1 MSTTALNLT
10 AAMGAVT
17 YRAAEHHGF
26 KAAGVDFRY
35 LVPSGAIFS
44 LEGPGKAV
52 LQALGKDAMTHD
64 DLMHTLVRWGYAA
77 PDVEG
82 ALAELVELEAVVRPE
97 AARPKMAVPAQE
109 FPLQRVVLNITN
121 QCNLACTY
129 CYEYSDDRIA
139 QTAGKQKYMSAAVA
153 EASVEMLLVESG
165 TRPNIHVTF
174 FGGETLLNFRV
185 MCSTVLYAESRAAEM
200 GKHIEFSLTTNAT
213 LLNDE
218 IIAFLSDHRVGVTVS
233 IDGDRELNDSQRVF
247 HNGKGTYDTIV
258 PNIQRLLKRRR
269 TNSIGARVTLTAGV
283 SDVRRVYKHLIEEV
297 GFDAAG
303 FSPATA
309 SPNRLYHIGVQ
320 KMDNVLDQ
328 FAALAW
334 EYRDDALLGKQHG
347 FTNASDTIK
356 ELHTGISKAYACG
369 AGLGLL
375 GVGTEGEMSLCH
387 RFVDSPVGKMGN
399 VFDGIDRDA
408 RSSFLDTHHVD
419 ARKDCATC
427 WARPV
432 CAGGCYH
439 EAFIQTGS
447 TSAANLHYCDW
458 IRGWNDVC
466 LQIYGEIA
474 MRNPDFLGRF
484 GPN

>member
-1 MSTTALNLT
+1 MSAGVTHE
-10 AAMGAVT
+10 VST
-17 YRAAEHHGF
+17 YRAAEHHSF
-26 KAAGVDFRY
+26 SAAGVDFWY
-35 LVPSGAIFS
+35 LVPSGSIFA
-44 LEGPGKAV
+44 LEGI
-52 LQALGKDAMTHD
+52 GKDILTLLGNSVLDRTTIVRSLVGRGYDVQSAESALDELIDLDAIASSHGEKAM
-64 DLMHTLVRWGYAA
+64 
-77 PDVEG
+77 P
-82 ALAELVELEAVVRPE
+82 
-97 AARPKMAVPAQE
+97 AVPLQE

-129 CYEYSDDRIA
+129 CYEYSADKIA
-139 QTAGKQKYMSAAVA
+139 ETAGKQKYMQAEIA
-153 EASVEMLLVESG
+153 EASVEMLLQESG
-165 TRPNIHVTF
+165 SRPNIHVTF
-174 FGGETLLNFRV
+174 FGGETLLNFPV
-185 MCSTVLYAESRAAEM
+185 MRTTVRYARRRAAEV
-200 GKHIEFSLTTNAT
+200 GKQIEFSLTTNAT
-213 LLNDE
+213 LLNEE
-218 IIAFLSDHRVGVTVS
+218 IIEFLSENRIGVTVS

-247 HNGKGTYDTIV
+247 HNGKGSYDVIV
-258 PNIQRLLKRRR
+258 PNIKKLLKRHR

-283 SDVRRVYKHLIEEV
+283 SDVRRIFKHLTEEI

-309 SPNRLYHIGVQ
+309 NPNRLYSIGGQ

-328 FAALAW
+328 FAELAW
-334 EYRDDALLGKQHG
+334 EYRDYVLEGKQHG

-375 GVGTEGEMSLCH
+375 GVGTEGNVSLCH

-399 VFDGIDRDA
+399 VKDGIDHGA
-408 RSSFLDTHHVD
+408 RQTFLNTHHIG
-419 ARKDCATC
+419 ARYDCHTC

-439 EAFIQTGS
+439 EAFVHTGN

-466 LQIYGEIA
+466 LQVYGEIA
-474 MRNPDFLGRF
+474 TRRPAFLDRF
-484 GPN
+484 SDN

>member
-1 MSTTALNLT
+1 MSTILNLT
-10 AAMGAVT
+10 AALSSVT
-17 YRAAEHHGF
+17 YRAAEHHSF
-26 KAAGVDFRY
+26 RAADEDFRY
-35 LVPSGAIFS
+35 LVPSGAIVA
-44 LEGPGKAV
+44 LEGVGKAI
-52 LQALGKDAMTHD
+52 LQTLDGEAMTRD
-64 DLMHTLVRWGYAA
+64 ALVHRLLRMGFLGM
-77 PDVEG
+77 DVES
-82 ALAELVELEAVVRPE
+82 ALADLLDLEAVVSPE
-97 AARPKMAVPAQE
+97 QWQPKPSVPAQD

-139 QTAGKQKYMSAAVA
+139 QTAGKQKYMRSEVA
-153 EASVEMLLVESG
+153 EASVEMLLVECA

-174 FGGETLLNFRV
+174 FGGETLLNFPV
-185 MCSTVLYAESRAAEM
+185 MASTVLYAERRAAEM

-218 IIAFLSDHRVGVTVS
+218 IIEFLSDHHIGVTVS

-258 PNIQRLLKRRR
+258 PNIQRLLKRHR

-283 SDVRRVYKHLIEEV
+283 SDVRRIYRHLTEEI

-334 EYRDDALLGKQHG
+334 EYRDFAMAGKQHG

-375 GVGTEGEMSLCH
+375 GVGTEGDMSLCH

-408 RSSFLDTHHVD
+408 RKDFLDTHHVG
-419 ARKDCATC
+419 ARTDCATC

-474 MRNPDFLGRF
+474 VRNPEFLSRF
-484 GPN
+484 ESN